1 MMSYE
6 PKLADPLDT
15 VSTALPRLLQLK
27 DSTVKITGLRPVLLG
42 FLATVARVHVD
53 LFQKVLVVT
62 SGNDGQHSKGS
73 KHFENAAVDLRSNDK
88 TSDQQLVFLLVLAW
102 LGNTRGVAVFD
113 ERTQAG
119 GGHFHCEL
127 AG

>member
-1 MMSYE
+1 MGE
-6 PKLADPLDT
+6 PIYPA
-15 VSTALPRLLQLK
+15 SSALPQLLQVK
-27 DSTVKITGLRPVLLG
+27 DSRVKIGGLHAELMG

-62 SGNDGQHSKGS
+62 SGNDGEHSKGS
-73 KHFENAAVDLRSNDK
+73 KHYLNAAVDLRTTDK
-88 TSDQQLVFLLVLAW
+88 TSDQQLVFLMVLAW
-102 LGNTRGVAVFD
+102 VGNQRGVAVFD

>member
-1 MMSYE
+1 MGN
-6 PKLADPLDT
+6 PLDT
-15 VSTALPRLLQLK
+15 VSTALPRLLQLE
-27 DSTVKITGLRPVLLG
+27 DETVKITGLRPVLLG
-42 FLATVARVHVD
+42 FLATVARVHAD

-62 SGNDGQHSKGS
+62 SGNDGQHAKGS
-73 KHFENAAVDLRSNDK
+73 KHYTNAAVDLRSMDK
-88 TSDQQLVFLLVLAW
+88 TLDQQLVFLMVLTW

-113 ERTQAG
+113 ERTQTG